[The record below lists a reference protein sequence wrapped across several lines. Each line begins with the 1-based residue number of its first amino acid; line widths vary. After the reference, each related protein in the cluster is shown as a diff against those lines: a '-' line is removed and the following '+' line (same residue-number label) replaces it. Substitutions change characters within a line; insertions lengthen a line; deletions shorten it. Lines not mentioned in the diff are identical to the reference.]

1 MSSDVQ
7 TEGTRAGD
15 VVVPTRGLEDLKEV
29 IDETE
34 FADTR
39 LLVTDNKDP
48 DVLYIP
54 LNLLNNLKP
63 R

>member
-15 VVVPTRGLEDLKEV
+15 VVVPARGLEDLKEV

-48 DVLYIP
+48 DILYIP
-54 LNLLNNLKP
+54 LNLLNLKP

>member
-7 TEGTRAGD
+7 AEVTRGSGE
-15 VVVPTRGLEDLKEV
+15 VVAPTRGLEDLKEAT
-29 IDETE
+29 DETE
-34 FADTR
+34 IAETR

-48 DVLYIP
+48 DIFYIP
-54 LNLLNNLKP
+54 FNLLNLKP